1 MVVSFAR
8 RFDVTPWRGW
18 AWIVAFVFIVAAVPV
33 SFYLGVGAMVG
44 LLVLR
49 GPAAGGG
56 EGSQADAYTALL
68 FGGPLGVLI
77 GTGLV
82 GWFALQSLAVAC
94 HRSCFCR
101 GGGCER
107 MGDA

>member
-1 MVVSFAR
+1 VA
-8 RFDVTPWRGW
+8 PWRGW

-82 GWFALQSLAVAC
+82 GWFALRYCNRWPWPVIGLVFAVVVVASVWAM
-94 HRSCFCR
+94 R
-101 GGGCER
+101 E
-107 MGDA
+107 MGPA